1 MDIVL
6 DLTSENSEIKY
17 KISRFPD
24 GQQSVDIVHVLTPNT
39 DDNVTIKSRLCS
51 FKDLELII
59 SATASLKEMGIKNIN
74 LYIPYFL
81 GGRSD
86 RKFSEGGSN
95 YIKNVIAPIINLQ
108 NYKSVSVYDS
118 HSDVI
123 EACVNNYIKISNVEL
138 VMFAMK
144 DITKDIT
151 KDIYSNDTSI
161 ISPDAGALKKAFGI
175 AKIFDRDRVIMASKV
190 RNLITGEISHTE
202 VPLIDSDANKFVIID
217 DICDGGRTFTE
228 IAKVILSKRPKREFN
243 TEIYLIVSHGIFSKG
258 FKELNKYFDG
268 IYSTNSYSEISDDSF
283 MENNP
288 YEIKKIKQLD
298 IFKNEY

>member
-123 EACVNNYIKISNVEL
+123 EACVNNYIEISNVEL
-138 VMFAMK
+138 VMFAM
-144 DITKDIT
+144 KDIT

-217 DICDGGRTFTE
+217 DICDGGRTFIE

>member
-1 MDIVL
+1 
-6 DLTSENSEIKY
+6 
-17 KISRFPD
+17 
-24 GQQSVDIVHVLTPNT
+24 
-39 DDNVTIKSRLCS
+39 
-51 FKDLELII
+51 
-59 SATASLKEMGIKNIN
+59 
-74 LYIPYFL
+74 
-81 GGRSD
+81 
-86 RKFSEGGSN
+86 
-95 YIKNVIAPIINLQ
+95 
-108 NYKSVSVYDS
+108 
-118 HSDVI
+118 
-123 EACVNNYIKISNVEL
+123 
-138 VMFAMK
+138 MFAM
-144 DITKDIT
+144 KDIT

-217 DICDGGRTFTE
+217 DICDGGRTFIE